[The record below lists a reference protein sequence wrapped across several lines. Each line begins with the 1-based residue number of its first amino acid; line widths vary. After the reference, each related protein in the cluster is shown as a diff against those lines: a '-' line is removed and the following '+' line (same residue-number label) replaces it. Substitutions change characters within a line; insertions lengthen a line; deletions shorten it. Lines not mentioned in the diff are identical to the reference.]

1 MAVNKN
7 FVVKNGLE
15 VNTNLILADANTN
28 KVGIGSTSP
37 TTTLD
42 VGGDISAT
50 DAHII
55 GDLKVG
61 TSGTTLS
68 TNGSNVGIGY
78 TLPGYLLDV
87 RSPNLTGTTALYVK
101 GDVDITGNFS
111 GEDVT
116 VTSINV
122 TGLSSLGSVHVNS
135 GIVTASTGIITYYGD
150 GSNLNGVGIGIQT
163 SGGVIGNDIGIL
175 DLRGSGLS
183 TTYYDSSVGIATI
196 FFDKGSVSIG
206 SEAPYNPDNGSLWYS
221 TTFGRTYIYY
231 DEIALGIGST
241 AVWVDS
247 SPFNTGI
254 LDLNTLSVVTL
265 SVTED
270 IATVRNINATGIVT
284 AVTLSVTEDIAT
296 VRNINATGIVTA
308 SSFNST
314 SDKQLKTNIQTVDNA
329 LDIID
334 DLRGVSFDWKESGG
348 SSYGVVAQ
356 ELEQVLPELVS
367 DTNPKTVNY
376 NGIVGV
382 LIESIKELKKEIE
395 ELKKSK

>member
-284 AVTLSVTEDIAT
+284 A
-296 VRNINATGIVTA
+296 

>member
-1 MAVNKN
+1 
-7 FVVKNGLE
+7 
-15 VNTNLILADANTN
+15 
-28 KVGIGSTSP
+28 
-37 TTTLD
+37 
-42 VGGDISAT
+42 
-50 DAHII
+50 
-55 GDLKVG
+55 
-61 TSGTTLS
+61 
-68 TNGSNVGIGY
+68 
-78 TLPGYLLDV
+78 
-87 RSPNLTGTTALYVK
+87 
-101 GDVDITGNFS
+101 
-111 GEDVT
+111 
-116 VTSINV
+116 
-122 TGLSSLGSVHVNS
+122 
-135 GIVTASTGIITYYGD
+135 
-150 GSNLNGVGIGIQT
+150 
-163 SGGVIGNDIGIL
+163 
-175 DLRGSGLS
+175 
-183 TTYYDSSVGIATI
+183 
-196 FFDKGSVSIG
+196 
-206 SEAPYNPDNGSLWYS
+206 
-221 TTFGRTYIYY
+221 
-231 DEIALGIGST
+231 
-241 AVWVDS
+241 
-247 SPFNTGI
+247 
-254 LDLNTLSVVTL
+254 VTL